1 MYLVKHLPFRL
12 MEPVSKLPTPSVAIE
27 TRPPTISTASPTLK
41 KKEFRRSFSFK
52 NLISGPHQ
60 FCDGQNILQPGRPP
74 HRPHVDGRYQTWGK
88 TWICFADIDPEKKN
102 RENRSKERTC
112 DCNSNKS
119 FCPSFTEFSG
129 LVGDL
134 EAVRVGARQEGQDGR
149 RDPWENN
156 YNFTI
161 NNNDKIL
168 GAKMTGFEQAD
179 HNLSTF

>member
-88 TWICFADIDPEKKN
+88 TWIFLQILTQKKRTGKTDPKKEPVTAIAI
-102 RENRSKERTC
+102 RVSAHRLLS
-112 DCNSNKS
+112 SPGS
-119 FCPSFTEFSG
+119 
-129 LVGDL
+129 LVTLKPFVSEHVKKDKM
-134 EAVRVGARQEGQDGR
+134 DGV
-149 RDPWENN
+149 
-156 YNFTI
+156 
-161 NNNDKIL
+161 IL
-168 GAKMTGFEQAD
+168 GKTITTLQ
-179 HNLSTF
+179 STIMSKSWESK